1 MYICDECQN
10 IFEEPIEETTDYGQ
24 TLKVSPCCKE
34 TYSETE
40 ICSECGCYAAKG
52 DLEDNLCMECATD
65 TLIKFN
71 VLLKSN
77 FSKEQIEFLKFN
89 WET

>member
-1 MYICDECQN
+1 MYICDECKKT
-10 IFEEPIEETTDYGQ
+10 FEDPIEEKTDYGQ

-34 TYSETE
+34 TYSETDM
-40 ICSECGCYAAKG
+40 CNECGSYVAKG
-52 DLEDNLCMECATD
+52 DLDEGLCMECSTG

-77 FSKEQIEFLKFN
+77 FSEEQIEFLRNN
-89 WET
+89 WE